1 MRVPASPS
9 VLQALSSAGGVQ
21 RPAGPPALAKSTAV
35 ERSATADAAPRMNR
49 VSELPDEPIQ
59 LASGKPI
66 QRGMFLDILV

>member
-35 ERSATADAAPRMNR
+35 ERSAADGAPRMNR